1 MKLKDFLTPVNV
13 DQLDFSST
21 IIILIHQRSKTLDE
35 MEFDCC
41 REEIEIIGRVR
52 CDGTL
57 SHVAAT
63 QGGGRSVTS
72 DTSYEFVGR
81 YTLTGVTSTAR
92 PVGGAP
98 CPVRNRL
105 KSATVKRARSE
116 MTDRRTPAVIAIIDF
131 NLSCVQCIVISY
143 DAQGDFLINFFHIFK
158 ALLFFFLQRKSNLN
172 IFRASHGCE

>member
-21 IIILIHQRSKTLDE
+21 IIIHQRSKTLDE

-63 QGGGRSVTS
+63 QGGGGADRLQAIRVMNSS
-72 DTSYEFVGR
+72 ADTR
-81 YTLTGVTSTAR
+81 
-92 PVGGAP
+92 
-98 CPVRNRL
+98 
-105 KSATVKRARSE
+105 
-116 MTDRRTPAVIAIIDF
+116 
-131 NLSCVQCIVISY
+131 
-143 DAQGDFLINFFHIFK
+143 
-158 ALLFFFLQRKSNLN
+158 
-172 IFRASHGCE
+172 